1 MNHPEQAVVA
11 AAAARTLV
19 GEGAVD
25 TNAAP
30 VTGGEDFAFMLDAK
44 PGAFIFIGNGT
55 GPDGVAHGLHTP
67 KYDFNDEI
75 IPLGAAWWVRVVE
88 QELSLG
94 G

>member
-1 MNHPEQAVVA
+1 MPDASSAVLA
-11 AAAARTLV
+11 ASAARTLA
-19 GEGAVD
+19 GAEAVD
-25 TNAAP
+25 ADAPP

-55 GPDGVAHGLHTP
+55 GPDGAAPGLHTP
-67 KYDFNDEI
+67 RYDFNDAI
-75 IPLGAAWWVRVVE
+75 IPLGAAWWVQVVE